1 MTTSRGST
9 LTGRE
14 ARGAGRAAVKRAVE
28 HGRLLSA
35 RGLQDRLFTWAFSG
49 LVYAQIWEDPAI
61 DLEALALGPRDHVVA
76 IASGGCNVMSYLLAD
91 PASITAVDLN
101 RHHVALNRLKIAAAR
116 HLTDHASFY
125 ALFGR
130 GRGGHN
136 AGLYKARLRPS
147 LDPETRRYWDGRDAF
162 GARRYRYLTNGL
174 HRHGLLGRF
183 IALGHAVVRLGG
195 GDLGAML
202 RTGSLAEQR
211 EAFARHVAPVFDK
224 PLVRWLC
231 GRRAALFGLGIPPAQ
246 YDVLE
251 REGAAT
257 REGDPDRGIVG
268 VLRDRMERLAC
279 GFDIRENYFAWAA
292 FGRGYK
298 PEGDGPVP
306 PYLER
311 RAFPLLRARADRV
324 TVRHANMIDHLAA
337 QPDASLDAYV
347 LLDAQDWMDD
357 ATLEA
362 LWRQI
367 TRTARPGARVIFRTA
382 AEESLL
388 PGRLPDALLSRWLYD
403 CERCRALTARDRSAI
418 YGGFH
423 LYTLA
428 PAR

>member
-1 MTTSRGST
+1 MELSQGSSRVQVD
-9 LTGRE
+9 LP
-14 ARGAGRAAVKRAVE
+14 RASVRRAVE

-35 RGLQDRLFTWAFSG
+35 RGLQDRLFTFVFSG

-61 DLEALALGPRDHVVA
+61 DMEALALRPDDRMVV
-76 IASGGCNVMSYLLAD
+76 IASGGCNVLSYLLAD
-91 PASITAVDLN
+91 PAAITAVDLN
-101 RHHVALNRLKIAAAR
+101 RHHVALNRLKVAAAGA
-116 HLTDHASFY
+116 LTDHASFY

-130 GRGGHN
+130 GRGRTN
-136 AGLYKARLRPS
+136 RDLYRMRLRPA
-147 LDPETRRYWDGRDAF
+147 LDAETRAYWDGRDAWGF
-162 GARRYRYLTNGL
+162 LRHGYLARGL
-174 HRHGLLGRF
+174 HRHGLLGRS
-183 IALGHAVVRLGG
+183 ITAGHVLARLHGMDLSAV
-195 GDLGAML
+195 L
-202 RTGSLAEQR
+202 RARSPAGQR
-211 EAFARHVAPVFDK
+211 EAFEQHVAPLFDK
-224 PLVRWLC
+224 PLIRWLSH
-231 GRRAALFGLGIPPAQ
+231 RRAALYGLGIPPAQ
-246 YDVLE
+246 YDALAAQG
-251 REGAAT
+251 GA
-257 REGDPDRGIVG
+257 GGIVQ
-268 VLRDRMERLAC
+268 VLRARMDRLAC
-279 GFDIRENYFAWAA
+279 DFDIAQNYFAWAA

-311 RAFPLLRARADRV
+311 QAFPVLRARAGRV

-357 ATLEA
+357 ATLET

-403 CERCRALTARDRSAI
+403 RERCGALTARDRSAI

-428 PAR
+428 AAA

>member
-1 MTTSRGST
+1 MELSQGSSRVQVD
-9 LTGRE
+9 LP
-14 ARGAGRAAVKRAVE
+14 RASVRRAVE

-35 RGLQDRLFTWAFSG
+35 RGLQDRLFTFVFSG
-49 LVYAQIWEDPAI
+49 LVYSQIWEDPAI
-61 DLEALALGPRDHVVA
+61 DMEALALRPDDRMVV
-76 IASGGCNVMSYLLAD
+76 IASGGCNVLSYLLAD
-91 PASITAVDLN
+91 PAAITAVDLN
-101 RHHVALNRLKIAAAR
+101 RHHVALNRLKVAAAGA
-116 HLTDHASFY
+116 LTDHASFY

-130 GRGGHN
+130 GRGRTN
-136 AGLYKARLRPS
+136 RDLYRMRLRPA
-147 LDPETRRYWDGRDAF
+147 LDAETRAYWDGRDAWGF
-162 GARRYRYLTNGL
+162 LRHGYLARGL

-183 IALGHAVVRLGG
+183 ITAGHVLARLHGMDLSAV
-195 GDLGAML
+195 L
-202 RTGSLAEQR
+202 RARSPAGQR
-211 EAFARHVAPVFDK
+211 EAFEQHVAPLFDK
-224 PLVRWLC
+224 PLIRWLSH
-231 GRRAALFGLGIPPAQ
+231 RRAALYGLGIPPAQ
-246 YDVLE
+246 YDALAA
-251 REGAAT
+251 EGGA
-257 REGDPDRGIVG
+257 GGIVQ
-268 VLRDRMERLAC
+268 VLRARMDRLAC
-279 GFDIRENYFAWAA
+279 DFDIAQNYFAWAA

-311 RAFPLLRARADRV
+311 QAFPVLRARAGRV

-357 ATLEA
+357 ATLET

-403 CERCRALTARDRSAI
+403 RERCRALTARDRSAI

-428 PAR
+428 AAA